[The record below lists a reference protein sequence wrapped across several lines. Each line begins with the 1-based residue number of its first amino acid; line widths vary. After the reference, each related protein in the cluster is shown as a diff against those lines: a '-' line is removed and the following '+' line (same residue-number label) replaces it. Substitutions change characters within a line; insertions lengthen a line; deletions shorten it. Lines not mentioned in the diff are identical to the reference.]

1 MSQAMQRRPDDQ
13 EGLTHLDWVNEDLPR
28 LGHEN
33 LIEHCRLSTRW
44 GVDGQLHEAG
54 GVMLFTTGS
63 PVSIN
68 ATGAFRIDPEI
79 GGRSVLERADDFFGG
94 TSCDYFVKVRDAGG
108 DDDLRAASKEAG
120 FISFDWEEP
129 EMSCR
134 TPVAELPLL
143 PNVTLQT
150 VTTAGRVKEFIQWT
164 ATPTPTRERP
174 PRLWRPPSV
183 NRAAS
188 CRALTWWRRSRMTRA
203 SPWPPDTCR

>member
-1 MSQAMQRRPDDQ
+1 MSQAMQRRSDDQ

-108 DDDLRAASKEAG
+108 DDDLRAACKEAG
-120 FISFDWEEP
+120 FISFGWEEP

-134 TPVAELPLL
+134 TTVAELPLL

-150 VTTAGRVKEFIQWT
+150 VNDSGPGQGVH
-164 ATPTPTRERP
+164 
-174 PRLWRPPSV
+174 SV
-183 NRAAS
+183 NGDAYANQGATADCGVR
-188 CRALTWWRRSRMTRA
+188 LQ
-203 SPWPPDTCR
+203 